1 MGISVFAP
9 HLIFGSI
16 HVRMTWFCPN
26 NTCFRGRVRRS
37 IVLLPPPP
45 DEFVV
50 KVGTSFSDDE
60 MNFMIQN
67 GVKLRGMTNVSV
79 SGNVT
84 STAID
89 CRVNVENFP
98 EKADTRN
105 LYFRFSTRNGKPVR
119 LRSMLSAQHLKR
131 IHSLEEE

>member
-1 MGISVFAP
+1 
-9 HLIFGSI
+9 
-16 HVRMTWFCPN
+16 MTWFCPN